1 MVSILTFLRKLC
13 EWFARYKPTESSE
26 LLLKEPRQLIGVGP
40 MSTLVYATVTLIPK
54 VGVAVG
60 NVEWYKDG
68 MEDLPYVG
76 DG

>member
-1 MVSILTFLRKLC
+1 
-13 EWFARYKPTESSE
+13 
-26 LLLKEPRQLIGVGP
+26 

-54 VGVAVG
+54 VGVAVS